1 MKTLYLF
8 LLLLCFSS
16 FAKAQSCFPSTEC
29 SDAPLFCGYMLE
41 NTLFNNSAPSLHT
54 STPPSCIPT
63 LHNSNWFAIVPCS
76 NVLDLTIL
84 VQSSFNAEG
93 LQVALFSACQAPSS
107 LLYCQDG
114 QGTNPFDP
122 INVIAPVVPG
132 QTYFLQVDG
141 DSNDICDYVILVNSG
156 LDVSPPPATPFP
168 TVGGSISSSS
178 GTGGFCNSSG
188 SPVASFSADW
198 PGCDAFSSPQLSCY
212 TPPADS
218 CNGIKWTL
226 PPGAI
231 VVGDPYANPVTVNL
245 QFVVAGTYTIRAK
258 PMECGCPDLC
268 DECGQACC
276 PVEELS
282 LQITIGGSCNE
293 DCSDF
298 ENPAPPGDNCAEA
311 PFLCGNYLDGYCS
324 SNAGLSNDTLNGMVL
339 RNSGFLRL
347 SPCDDSLHLRIRAR
361 NCTSS
366 NGLIAWLMRGT
377 CDEPELIGSVAITNG
392 AFSDFI
398 FNDLTPDETYFLVFE
413 GGSLGTICELYIEVV
428 SGIGTATPDGS
439 NVTCDCTDGSIDGP
453 SDLCPADVAVYTLSP
468 GSCTIIDGP
477 PTVGNDPGNGYFCCP
492 ESSEDSFQLVW
503 HIPSSMNFLSDSI
516 NVNTITVQVDSNL
529 LGRDTLIMDSIW
541 ISYEFITPPD
551 ATVDSLIYCDCPG
564 YSGCLPGISA
574 KQVTIRHDVEME
586 FCELTCVMPFC
597 IIEGM
602 TYTAPT
608 SDTLQSNCLTRIV
621 QIIDNQVPP
630 PVFIAPVLPLNCAN
644 PTRTLSVNTPMQNT
658 FIQWDGPGIVT
669 NPNAPSITVNAQ
681 GFYNCIVSSFLT
693 GCVSAAQVF
702 VGSNFIEPTVVIS
715 PDNSICQGGSIEIG
729 SSGSSVGTN
738 FQYNWSTG
746 ATTSFIQVSPNV
758 TTTYSLTITNLT
770 NGCEETAS
778 MTVTVEPLTI
788 IQLNTVAQITCAQP
802 CVTYLNNEYCAPGT
816 YIVETFD
823 CEITRFTIGEDLSLP
838 TIMLPIVT
846 LCEGEC
852 YTFYGQE
859 YCASAVLTQED
870 NCTIFVQEIVVNP
883 PTVIDL
889 GEVAQIT
896 CAQPCVTY
904 LGNEYCAAGTYEV
917 QTGACEI
924 SRFIIGEDLS
934 LPTITLPVVTLCE
947 GECYTFY
954 GQEYCASAVLTQE
967 DNCSIFVQEI
977 IVNPSDTLDL
987 GEVAQIT
994 CTQPCVTYLGN
1005 EYCAAG
1011 TYEVQTGACEIS
1023 RFIIGEDLSLPMITL
1038 PVVTLCEGECYTFY
1052 GQQYCASAVL
1062 MQEDNCSIFVQEIV
1076 VNSPTLIDLGEV
1088 AQITCAQPC
1097 VTYLSNE
1104 YCAAGTYEVQTGACE
1119 ISRFIIGEDLSLP
1132 TITLPIVTLCEGE
1145 CYTFYGQEYCASA
1158 VLTQEDNCNI
1168 FVQEIVVNP
1177 PTIVQAGVVGSISC
1191 GEPCFSFMG
1200 TNYCATGQYVDTTDC
1215 LLTVFDI
1222 EFAKDTQDVGL
1233 LGTLTC
1239 SQSCFSFLQELYC
1252 EAGDYVVSDTCTIF
1266 RFSIASNVAAPVCST
1281 PMLNCLPSNA
1291 QYTVGFSISGTPPYK
1306 VNGEPISGS
1315 YFLSDP
1321 IASGTDYAFIV
1332 EQVNND
1338 CQTLL
1343 NGTYDCAA
1351 ACANDPGAL
1360 QTNTLHTC
1368 TGDQATAQVLTPAV
1382 VSTGQ
1387 VAEFILHT
1395 LSGNTLGVV
1404 LARNTDGVFAFDAET
1419 MAAEETYYISSAAGP
1434 ADAEGLVDFTNACAK
1449 ITPGQPV
1456 IFHALPTFGNV
1467 ISENPSCFGEADGF
1481 INALHAHAASPLQ
1494 YALNAGIFS
1503 NQFLFEGLEA
1513 ETYTLRLRDTFGCQ
1527 RDTVLTLVAPDS
1539 LWLTLTPDQEI
1550 TRGETIVLQAETNA
1564 GAGLPVWTNDQNAAQ
1579 QEGFDLEVQ
1588 PQATTRYFCTVS
1600 NGNDCIVSG
1609 SLLLKVRSGQV
1620 YFPNVIAPRG
1630 ADASNQGFTL
1640 FAPEGYLQEIRS
1652 LKIFDRWGAT
1662 VFQRNHFAPNMP
1674 ELGWDGSIRGR
1685 AANSAVFVF
1694 MAEVLL
1700 PDGSIEIIS
1709 GDVTVL

>member
-1 MKTLYLF
+1 MKSLYF
-8 LLLLCFSS
+8 SLLLLCLSS
-16 FAKAQSCFPSTEC
+16 FAEAQACFPSAEC
-29 SDAPLFCGYMLE
+29 EDAPLFCGYALE
-41 NTLFNNSAPSLHT
+41 NTLFDNESVSFHT
-54 STPPSCIPT
+54 STPPSCIPG
-63 LHNSNWFAIVPCS
+63 LHNSSWFAIVPCAPQLRLS
-76 NVLDLTIL
+76 IWS
-84 VQSSFNAEG
+84 QSCAGAGSMQA
-93 LQVALFSACQAPSS
+93 ALFSDCFPS
-107 LLYCQDG
+107 
-114 QGTNPFDP
+114 T
-122 INVIAPVVPG
+122 VIACNSNSSFDSFFTLEADVVPG
-132 QTYFLQVDG
+132 QTYLLQVDG
-141 DSNDICDYVILVNSG
+141 NDGSICVYSISVISG
-156 LDVSPPPATPFP
+156 LDVSLPPAPMA
-168 TVGGSISSSS
+168 TVGGAIS
-178 GTGGFCNSSG
+178 GPTGGLCNGSG
-188 SPVASFSADW
+188 SPIASYTASW

-298 ENPAPPGDNCAEA
+298 ENPAPPGDNCTEA

-413 GGSLGTICELYIEVV
+413 GGPLGTICELYIEVV

-439 NVTCDCTDGSIDGP
+439 NVTCDCTNGSIDGP

-477 PTVGNDPGNGYFCCP
+477 PTVGSDPGNGYFCCP

-551 ATVDSLIYCDCPG
+551 AAVDSLIYCDCPG

-597 IIEGM
+597 IIEGV

-608 SDTLQSNCLTRIV
+608 SDTLQSNCLTRII

-681 GFYNCIVSSFLT
+681 GFYNCIVTSFLT

-746 ATTSFIQVSPNV
+746 ATTTFIQVSPNV

-802 CVTYLNNEYCAPGT
+802 CVTYLGNEYCAPGT
-816 YIVETFD
+816 YQVETFD

-838 TIMLPIVT
+838 TITLPIVT

-870 NCTIFVQEIVVNP
+870 NCN
-883 PTVIDL
+883 
-889 GEVAQIT
+889 
-896 CAQPCVTY
+896 
-904 LGNEYCAAGTYEV
+904 
-917 QTGACEI
+917 
-924 SRFIIGEDLS
+924 
-934 LPTITLPVVTLCE
+934 
-947 GECYTFY
+947 
-954 GQEYCASAVLTQE
+954 
-967 DNCSIFVQEI
+967 
-977 IVNPSDTLDL
+977 
-987 GEVAQIT
+987 
-994 CTQPCVTYLGN
+994 
-1005 EYCAAG
+1005 
-1011 TYEVQTGACEIS
+1011 
-1023 RFIIGEDLSLPMITL
+1023 
-1038 PVVTLCEGECYTFY
+1038 
-1052 GQQYCASAVL
+1052 
-1062 MQEDNCSIFVQEIV
+1062 IFVQEIV

-1088 AQITCAQPC
+1088 AEITCAQPC
-1097 VTYLSNE
+1097 VTYLGNE

-1158 VLTQEDNCNI
+1158 VLMQEDNCSI

-1266 RFSIASNVAAPVCST
+1266 RFSIASNVSAPVCST
-1281 PMLNCLPSNA
+1281 PILNCLPSNA

-1343 NGTYDCAA
+1343 NGIYDCAA

-1382 VSTGQ
+1382 VPTGQ

-1419 MAAEETYYISSAAGP
+1419 MVAEETYYISSAAGP

-1449 ITPGQPV
+1449 IAPGQPV
-1456 IFHALPTFGNV
+1456 IFHALPEFGS
-1467 ISENPSCFGEADGF
+1467 ILSENPSCFGEADGF
-1481 INALHAHAASPLQ
+1481 IHALHAHATSPLQ

-1513 ETYTLRLRDTFGCQ
+1513 EAYTLRLRDAFGCQ
-1527 RDTVLTLVAPDS
+1527 RDTVLTLVEPDS